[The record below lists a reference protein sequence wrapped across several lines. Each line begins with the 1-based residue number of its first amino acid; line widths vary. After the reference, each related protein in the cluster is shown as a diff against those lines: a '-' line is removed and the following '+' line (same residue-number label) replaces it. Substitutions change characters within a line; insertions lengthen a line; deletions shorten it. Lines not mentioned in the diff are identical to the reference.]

1 MSAGS
6 PGSVEEE
13 LTKPGNPS
21 ESTEIEEN
29 SFSVTGS
36 EIDADSD
43 LLSVGYDRDNDSV
56 ASLTRRTGARKHAHV
71 INRLKAELA
80 QTRNALAIARG
91 NDIVILRSK
100 VRAAESDL
108 NRVRIQNI
116 EFKETIEQLELRLFQ
131 ALAANQQHLSRRN
144 DTAANRTATDSGKS
158 KEPDSINVVDP
169 EAPARNLAAKSRV
182 TAPDPTV
189 LIQKKKYSKLED
201 VLKEIPLEISQQ
213 IQSLIREQIES
224 ASAADR
230 KTISELIKELH
241 RLEIVAQETEKE
253 RRDASTSTENPSNLQ
268 KSQNKP
274 AELAPLQN
282 SNKDA
287 IVAFFVGAVLMLLSC
302 VLVSI
307 KTVR

>member
-6 PGSVEEE
+6 PSSAGED
-13 LTKPGNPS
+13 LAKPGNPS
-21 ESTEIEEN
+21 ESTEMEEG

-36 EIDADSD
+36 ELDADSD

-56 ASLTRRTGARKHAHV
+56 ASLTRRSGAKKHAYV

-91 NDIVILRSK
+91 NDIVMLRSK
-100 VRAAESDL
+100 LRAAESDL

-116 EFKETIEQLELRLFQ
+116 EFKENIEQLELRLFE
-131 ALAANQQHLSRRN
+131 ALAANRQHLSRKSDPAAN
-144 DTAANRTATDSGKS
+144 KTAAELGKS
-158 KEPDSINVVDP
+158 TTTNAADP
-169 EAPARNLAAKSRV
+169 EAPTRNLGAKTRV
-182 TAPDPTV
+182 GAPDPAV

-201 VLKEIPLEISQQ
+201 ILKEIPLEISQQ
-213 IQSLIREQIES
+213 IQLLIQQQIES

-241 RLEIVAQETEKE
+241 RLEVVAQEAEKE
-253 RRDASTSTENPSNLQ
+253 RRDVSTSTESLSNSQ
-268 KSQNKP
+268 RIQNKSVE
-274 AELAPLQN
+274 ASPLPN

-302 VLVSI
+302 VIVSI
-307 KTVR
+307 KSVR